1 MARLRRYRSKPLPEA
16 VKVEIRRLLLAGM
29 RWRDICD
36 EVDVSQQTIAVVLR
50 QAGGMPSRRI
60 GRSPGQLSLV
70 EREEISRGL
79 IAGDSYAAIARRLGR
94 STSTVSREVKENE
107 GRQRYRAWAADR
119 RADDRACRPKPT
131 KLSQSPGLVAYVEN
145 GLELHWSPEQISSRI
160 IDEFPDDP
168 EMRVS
173 PETIYQELFVQGRG
187 SLRKELAKCLRS
199 GRARRRPRTRRNG
212 GEGKII
218 DKVMI
223 SERPAEVEDRAV
235 PGHWEGDLIVGKDG
249 RSAIGT
255 LVERSTRFVMLLHL
269 DGDHSAETVRDAMAA
284 KILTLHEAL
293 RRSITWDQGTEMA
306 QHAQFT
312 IDTGVQIY
320 FCDPH
325 APWQRGSNEN
335 TNGLLRQYFPKG
347 TDLSIYTEAE
357 LDAVADQLNGRP
369 RKTLNWKTPSETL
382 NQTLVALAA

>member
-1 MARLRRYRSKPLPEA
+1 
-16 VKVEIRRLLLAGM
+16 
-29 RWRDICD
+29 
-36 EVDVSQQTIAVVLR
+36 
-50 QAGGMPSRRI
+50 MPPRRI
-60 GRSPGQLSLV
+60 GRSSSQLSLA

-79 IAGDSYAAIARRLGR
+79 IAGKSFCAIARRLAR
-94 STSTVSREVKENE
+94 STSTVSREVKENG

-119 RADDRACRPKPT
+119 RADVRACRPKTT

-145 GLELHWSPEQISSRI
+145 GLELRWSPEQISSRI

-168 EMRVS
+168 DMRVS
-173 PETIYQELFVQGRG
+173 PETIYKELFVQGRG

-223 SERPAEVEDRAV
+223 SERPAEAEDRAV
-235 PGHWEGDLIVGKDG
+235 PGHWEGDLILGKDG

-255 LVERSTRFVMLLHL
+255 LVERSTRFVMLLRL
-269 DGDHSAETVRDAMAA
+269 DGDHSAGTVRDAMAA
-284 KILTLHEAL
+284 KIVTLHEAL

-325 APWQRGSNEN
+325 SPWQRGTNEN

-347 TDLSIYTEAE
+347 IDLSIYTDAE

-382 NQTLVALAA
+382 NETLVALAA

>member
-1 MARLRRYRSKPLPEA
+1 LPEV

-29 RWRDICD
+29 RWRDICE
-36 EVDVSQQTIAVVLR
+36 EVDVSQQTISRVLK

-60 GRSPGQLSLV
+60 GRCPSQLSLV

-79 IAGDSYAAIARRLGR
+79 IADDSYAAIARRLGR
-94 STSTVSREVKENE
+94 PTSTVSREVNQNE

-131 KLSQSPGLVAYVEN
+131 KLSQSPALVAYVEN
-145 GLELHWSPEQISSRI
+145 GLELYWSPEQISSRI

-223 SERPAEVEDRAV
+223 SERPAEADDRAV
-235 PGHWEGDLIVGKDG
+235 PGHWE
-249 RSAIGT
+249 SQWCCQ
-255 LVERSTRFVMLLHL
+255 
-269 DGDHSAETVRDAMAA
+269 AA
-284 KILTLHEAL
+284 
-293 RRSITWDQGTEMA
+293 
-306 QHAQFT
+306 
-312 IDTGVQIY
+312 
-320 FCDPH
+320 
-325 APWQRGSNEN
+325 
-335 TNGLLRQYFPKG
+335 
-347 TDLSIYTEAE
+347 
-357 LDAVADQLNGRP
+357 
-369 RKTLNWKTPSETL
+369 
-382 NQTLVALAA
+382 